1 MAGNIIID
9 GSNICSNSGNQSFS
23 IQRLEECI
31 DAVTAL
37 SSGVNPRVY
46 VDASLRW
53 KILQSERDRLNSLI
67 ASGKVVQAPAG
78 IPADDF
84 ILIEANTSG
93 AIVIS
98 NDSFRPYHDMYP
110 WLVEKRSGRL
120 VGAVMDERTRTWTF
134 LERNPGNDPA
144 RSLKILV
151 DQWVPTPAASTSF
164 LTAKAPSIE
173 TQYRMRVT
181 RNDPS
186 AVVLLVDQSGSMEEK
201 WNDGTG
207 AKSEQVAQIVNSAVN
222 NLLLESK
229 EGNEYKDYF
238 DIAVIGFGGSG
249 DGELRS
255 MLPSS
260 SLANPFLR
268 LSEVAEKVPATVET
282 LPNGRPV
289 RIRRLVEP
297 VSEGVTPLR
306 QAFEFASRILQTWV
320 EKHPNSYPPTVI
332 CVTDGVPTDG
342 PVVEAANDLCGLSTN
357 DGNVLLFVAHISE
370 EGGQVLYPSALG
382 PDRDEFAHE
391 MFSISSVL
399 PASIVRTARE
409 RGIQLGPNAR
419 GFLFNAVRDEVA
431 QLINIGTMT
440 YVLRGEA

>member
-1 MAGNIIID
+1 MAGKIIVD
-9 GSNICSNSGNQSFS
+9 GSNICTNSGGQNFS

-31 DAVTAL
+31 DSVTAL
-37 SSGVNPRVY
+37 SSGVSPRVY

-53 KILQSERDRLNSLI
+53 KILPSERDQLNNLI
-67 ASGKVVQAPAG
+67 AAGKVVQAPAG

-120 VGAVMDERTRTWTF
+120 VGAVMDDSSRTWTF

-144 RSLKILV
+144 RSLEILV
-151 DQWVPTPAASTSF
+151 AQWVPAPTPPTSNPV
-164 LTAKAPSIE
+164 AERAPVE

-186 AVVLLVDQSGSMEEK
+186 AVVLLVDQSGSMEEE

-207 AKSEQVAQIVNSAVN
+207 PKSEQVAQIVNSAVN

-229 EGNEYKDYF
+229 EGDEYKDYF
-238 DIAVIGFGGSG
+238 DIAVIGFGGYG

-255 MLPSS
+255 MLPGT
-260 SLANPFLR
+260 SLASPFLR
-268 LSEVAEKVPATVET
+268 LSEVAAKVPATVET

-289 RIRRLVEP
+289 RIRRLVDP
-297 VSEGVTPLR
+297 VAEGVTPLR
-306 QAFEFASRILQTWV
+306 QALQFAAQILQPWV
-320 EKHPNSYPPTVI
+320 LKRPDSYPPTVI

-391 MFSISSVL
+391 MFAISSVL
-399 PASIVRTARE
+399 PASVVRTARE
-409 RGIQLGPNAR
+409 RRIQIGPNAR
-419 GFLFNAVRDEVA
+419 GFLLNAVRDEVA

-440 YVLRGEA
+440 YVVRGEG